1 MMGRLSNSQGFS
13 LLEIV
18 IAVGMLGIIISSL
31 VGFQSSSYRAL
42 RASEQNLK
50 ASWVMR
56 AAYEQ
61 TKYNLEN
68 SGVLRFPNV
77 VNYSSSWDP
86 GFSIVITKSIL
97 DKFKP
102 SELIKSF
109 FKIAKLQGKMQ
120 SSDLS
125 KKSTAVSTLGFE
137 LDGSIKPNSFCK
149 MSIVVSWLVGKKNQ
163 VFESRFFYIDK
174 EPFN

>member
-1 MMGRLSNSQGFS
+1 MERLSNSRGFS
-13 LLEIV
+13 LLEVV
-18 IAVGMLGIIISSL
+18 IAIGMLGIIISSL
-31 VGFQSSSYRAL
+31 VGFQSSSYRAIQ
-42 RASEQNLK
+42 ASEQNLK
-50 ASWVMR
+50 SSWVMR

-61 TKYNLEN
+61 TKYNLDN
-68 SGVLRFPNV
+68 IGVFKFPKT
-77 VNYSSSWDP
+77 VNYSSSLDP
-86 GFSIVITKSIL
+86 SFSVTITKSVL
-97 DKFKP
+97 DRFKP

-109 FKIAKLQGKMQ
+109 FKIAKLQGNME
-120 SSDLS
+120 SSELS

-149 MSIVVSWLVGKKNQ
+149 MSILVSWLVGKKKQ